1 MKNKRVL
8 ASWIGHADLRAMI
21 PSLDDNQQE
30 RLFAELKVDRQSA
43 TVAEGPI
50 KTLLTNESFDEI
62 HLLSNYSDWVNKC
75 YVRKLGQK
83 VKIYNVTIDN
93 PTDYRTVFVE
103 TNRCLSEI
111 VAGRSIELSLFLS
124 PGTPTMTAIF
134 VLLGKTRFPAT
145 FWQTHRELAW
155 KTEIPFDL
163 TVDFLPE
170 ILRTADSTFYHLI
183 SQSPQEIEGFE
194 RIIGNCEQIR
204 MAVGRAKRAA
214 IRDVSVLL
222 LGESGTG
229 KELFAHAIHQA
240 SRRKG
245 KPFEAINCAAIPENL
260 IESELFGYRKNAFTG
275 ATKDYD
281 GAFKRIDGGTLFLD
295 EVGECPPSLQVK
307 LLRVLQPPHDKEQ
320 CHRDFWPIGSKR
332 MESSNVRVI
341 AATNSDLL
349 RDVSEG
355 RFREDL
361 YYRLAPIVVK
371 LPPLRERKA
380 DIVAIAETVLER
392 INTDFGKEDMGYK
405 HKKLSAAT
413 KNFVKEQPWPGNVRQ
428 LRNVLL
434 QAAVMSEKQSLEPN
448 DLIAAVA
455 DSPNNEPFTYSS
467 PVIEDGFSLEEHINR
482 IKIKYIQK
490 AMSEANGVKSKAA
503 ALLGY
508 ENYQTL
514 DAQLKRYGIQ
524 K

>member
-1 MKNKRVL
+1 MK
-8 ASWIGHADLRAMI
+8 W
-21 PSLDDNQQE
+21 
-30 RLFAELKVDRQSA
+30 
-43 TVAEGPI
+43 
-50 KTLLTNESFDEI
+50 
-62 HLLSNYSDWVNKC
+62 
-75 YVRKLGQK
+75 LGNK
-83 VKIYNVTIDN
+83 VKIHKVKVDN
-93 PTDYRTVFVE
+93 PTDYKTVFAE

-111 VAGRSIELSLFLS
+111 ATGHSIELSLFLS
-124 PGTPTMTAIF
+124 PGTPTMTAIL
-134 VLLGKTRFPAT
+134 VLLGKTRYPAT
-145 FWQTHRELAW
+145 FWQTHNGKAW
-155 KTEIPFDL
+155 KTDIPFDL

-194 RIIGNCEQIR
+194 RIIGNSELIR

-229 KELFAHAIHQA
+229 KELFAQAIHQA

-245 KPFEAINCAAIPENL
+245 KPFEAINCAAIPEDL
-260 IESELFGYRKNAFTG
+260 IESELFGHKKNAFTG
-275 ATKDYD
+275 ANQDHD
-281 GAFKRIDGGTLFLD
+281 GAFKRTDGGTLFLD

-307 LLRVLQPPHDKEQ
+307 LLRVLQPPPDKEQ
-320 CHRDFWPIGSKR
+320 CHRDFWPIGSKK

-341 AATNSDLL
+341 AATNRDLL
-349 RDVSEG
+349 RDVSDG

-371 LPPLRERKA
+371 LPPLRERKT
-380 DIVAIAETVLER
+380 DIVSIAESILKR
-392 INTDFGKEDMGYK
+392 INSDFEREDSGYE
-405 HKKLSAAT
+405 HKKISVAA
-413 KNFVKEQPWPGNVRQ
+413 KNFVKKHHWPGNVRQ
-428 LRNVLL
+428 LANVLL
-434 QAAVMSEKQSLEPN
+434 QSVIMSEKQSLEPT
-448 DLIAAVA
+448 DLAAAVA
-455 DSPNNEPFTYSS
+455 ESPNNELLTCSVP
-467 PVIEDGFSLEEHINR
+467 IIMDGFSLEEHINS
-482 IKIKYIQK
+482 IKIKYLQQ
-490 AMSEANGVKSKAA
+490 AMSEANGVKTKAA